1 MNVGSNHRPS
11 DATTIPS
18 NPNVGLRAGV
28 AIVLLCI
35 LFGANA
41 VAIKVAYEGF
51 GVFSAAVI
59 RFSLAAMTI
68 ALWAFMGGRSF
79 RLADGQWKPL
89 LVYSILFTAQL
100 SLFYV
105 GLSRTYASRGTLL
118 INMLPFLILV
128 LAHFFIP
135 GDRIT
140 RRKLIGLILGFG
152 GVVCVFSGKEVL
164 SGDIRIGDG
173 MVFLATCIWAGNAVY
188 IKRVIS
194 SFNPFHIVFYSMLF
208 SLPFF
213 LAGACWFD
221 EVAVKAFSV
230 RALAALFYQTFV
242 TASFGFIAWNSLL
255 KTYGAVTLHSFVFIM
270 PLVGLVLSGWLLN
283 EPLSPNLWLALI
295 CIVAGILVVHFRPAE
310 ELPAF
315 PLRRHM

>member
-1 MNVGSNHRPS
+1 MPAPMKNNPALS
-11 DATTIPS
+11 IPS
-18 NPNVGLRAGV
+18 NQAMTLGAALQ
-28 AIVLLCI
+28 ISLLCI

-41 VAIKVAYEGF
+41 IAVKLAFTSF
-51 GVFSAAVI
+51 GVFSAASI
-59 RFSLAAMTI
+59 RFGIAAVVI
-68 ALWAFMGGRSF
+68 AVWARLTGRSF
-79 RLADGQWKPL
+79 RLQPGQAKHL
-89 LVYSILFTAQL
+89 MVFSMLFAVQL
-100 SLFYV
+100 SLFYM
-105 GLSRTYASRGTLL
+105 GLERTHVSRGTLL
-118 INMLPFLILV
+118 GNLLPFIILI

-140 RRKLIGLILGFG
+140 PRKLAGLLLGFS
-152 GVVCVFSGKEVL
+152 GVVFVFIDNQGL
-164 SGDIRIGDG
+164 TGRMRSGDIFVLAATGVWACNTI
-173 MVFLATCIWAGNAVY
+173 FL
-188 IKRVIS
+188 KRVIS
-194 SFNPFHIVFYSMLF
+194 TLKPFHIVFYSMLF

-221 EVAVKAFSV
+221 EAAVKAFSV

-295 CIVAGILVVHFRPAE
+295 CIVAGILVVHFRPSE

>member
-1 MNVGSNHRPS
+1 MTVDGHYRAS
-11 DATTIPS
+11 DTVTMPS
-18 NPNVGLRAGV
+18 NPNVGFRAGV
-28 AIVLLCI
+28 AIILLCI
-35 LFGANA
+35 LFGANG

-59 RFSLAAMTI
+59 RFSIASLTI
-68 ALWAFMGGRSF
+68 ALWAFLGGRSF

-89 LVYSILFTAQL
+89 LIYSILFTAQL

-118 INMLPFLILV
+118 INMLPFLILI

-152 GVVCVFSGKEVL
+152 GVVCVFFGKEVL
-164 SGDIRIGDG
+164 SGDIRSGDG
-173 MVFLATCIWAGNAVY
+173 LVFLATCIWAGNAVY

-194 SFNPFHIVFYSMLF
+194 TFNPFHIVFYSMLF

-213 LAGACWFD
+213 LIGACWFD
-221 EVAVKAFSV
+221 DAVFKAFSV
-230 RALAALFYQTFV
+230 RALAALLYQTFV

-270 PLVGLVLSGWLLN
+270 PMVGLVLSGWLLN

-295 CIVAGILVVHFRPAE
+295 FIVAGILVVHFRPSE

>member
-1 MNVGSNHRPS
+1 MTVNGHYRAS
-11 DATTIPS
+11 DTATMPS

-28 AIVLLCI
+28 AIILLCI
-35 LFGANA
+35 LFGANV
-41 VAIKVAYEGF
+41 VAIKVTYEGF
-51 GVFSAAVI
+51 GVFSAACL
-59 RFSLAAMTI
+59 RFGMAAMTI
-68 ALWAFMGGRSF
+68 ALWALLGGRSF

-89 LVYSILFTAQL
+89 LIYSILFTVQL

-118 INMLPFLILV
+118 INMLPFFVLI

-164 SGDIRIGDG
+164 TGDIRSGDG
-173 MVFLATCIWAGNAVY
+173 LVFLATCIWAGNAVY

-194 SFNPFHIVFYSMLF
+194 TFNPFHIVFYSMLF

-213 LAGACWFD
+213 LIGACWFD
-221 EVAVKAFSV
+221 DVVLKTFSW

-270 PLVGLVLSGWLLN
+270 PLVGLVLSGWLLS

-295 CIVAGILVVHFRPAE
+295 LIVAGILVVHFRTSE

>member
-1 MNVGSNHRPS
+1 MTVDHHRVP
-11 DATTIPS
+11 DTGTIPS
-18 NPNVGLRAGV
+18 NRKVSFRAGA
-28 AIVLLCI
+28 AIILLCI
-35 LFGANA
+35 LFGANG

-59 RFSLAAMTI
+59 RFSIASLTI
-68 ALWAFMGGRSF
+68 ALWAFLGGRSF

-89 LVYSILFTAQL
+89 LIYSILFTAQL

-118 INMLPFLILV
+118 INMLPFLILI

-152 GVVCVFSGKEVL
+152 GVVCVFFGKEVL
-164 SGDIRIGDG
+164 SGDIRSGDG
-173 MVFLATCIWAGNAVY
+173 LVFLATCIWAGNAVY

-194 SFNPFHIVFYSMLF
+194 TFNPFHIVFYSMLF

-213 LAGACWFD
+213 LIGACWFD
-221 EVAVKAFSV
+221 DAVFKAFSV

-270 PLVGLVLSGWLLN
+270 PMVGLVLSGWLLN

-295 CIVAGILVVHFRPAE
+295 FIVAGILVVHFRPSE